1 MAEPAK
7 ILVNQVGYDL
17 EKEKR
22 FVVQA
27 GEGRMPTRFSVVNR
41 QGKCV
46 YRGVLR
52 KAGNIAGWGACYWAG
67 DFSPMR
73 VEGTLRILVRRR
85 RDPVFSYPFR
95 VGRALVFEETG
106 ELAQRFFYYQ
116 RCGTEVEG
124 WHAPC
129 HLDDGAMPD
138 GSHLDVSGGWHDAG
152 DYNKYNGC
160 TPLSV
165 FALSYAYEKCRSYYD
180 GFKTSAGTPTIVD
193 EALWG
198 ARWLLKMQPEPG
210 RLLDRVFS
218 GYSYWGPPEKET
230 DNVPGNRDDR
240 PILGETGPWA
250 CALAS
255 AAFARLSP
263 WGEGRF
269 YLDVA
274 NALWEKART
283 GKGHLE
289 SDAALLLA
297 DQALYAKTG
306 RQVYMDD
313 SSMRIASILARQ
325 TEEGW
330 FALPDGSPH
339 YSITQLGF
347 PAACLAE
354 FKLSVQPDT
363 NPEVAEAV
371 TRYLD
376 FSIKIARNPFQIS
389 TTYSKD
395 GSISFFYRYPEPAAW
410 YVGQNSQYLSQ
421 AWAALLGFALTRH
434 RRFRKYALAQL
445 NWVLGTNPFGICM
458 FEGKGSVN
466 PAVYHHRYNAIPRRE
481 RGAVPGCVPNGIVRM
496 SVDKDA
502 PRFDLRSS
510 GRPDYQSNEPWLPH
524 NSFYLLA
531 ASSL

>member
-1 MAEPAK
+1 MVSPAQ

-27 GEGRMPTRFSVVNR
+27 SGQRMPARFSVIDA

-46 YRGVLR
+46 YRGTLR
-52 KAGNIAGWGACYWAG
+52 KAGRIQQWGALYWTG
-67 DFSPMR
+67 DFSPLR
-73 VEGTLRILVRRR
+73 IEDTLRILIKTRNG
-85 RDPVFSYPFR
+85 PILSHPFR
-95 VGRALVFEETG
+95 VGRGLVFGETG

-124 WHAPC
+124 WHPPC
-129 HLDDGAMPD
+129 HLDDGVLPD

-152 DYNKYNGC
+152 DYNKYNGG

-165 FALSYAYEKCRSYYD
+165 FALTYAYERHRDYYD
-180 GFKTSAGTPTIVD
+180 RFKTRAGVPTIVD

-198 ARWLLKMQPEPG
+198 ARWLLKMQPVPG
-210 RLLDRVFS
+210 KLLERVFS

-230 DNVPGNRDDR
+230 DNIPGNGDDR
-240 PILGETGPWA
+240 PIQGEAGPWA
-250 CALAS
+250 SALAS
-255 AAFARLSP
+255 AAFAKLSP

-269 YLDVA
+269 YLEVA
-274 NALWEKART
+274 VALWEKARE
-283 GKGHLE
+283 GSPHLE
-289 SDAALLLA
+289 SDAALLLS

-306 RQVYMDD
+306 QKAYLDD
-313 SSMRIASILARQ
+313 ASRRIANITSAQ

-330 FALPDGSPH
+330 FALPDGTPH
-339 YSITQLGF
+339 YSITHLGF

-354 FKLSVQPDT
+354 FGLSGDGGAD
-363 NPEVAEAV
+363 PEVTDAV

-376 FSIKIARNPFQIS
+376 FSIKIARNPFQLS
-389 TTYSKD
+389 TIYSKD
-395 GSISFFYRYPEPAAW
+395 GSISFFYRYPEPTSW

-421 AWAALLGFALTRH
+421 AWAALVGFALTG
-434 RRFRKYALAQL
+434 RRMFRRYALAQI

-466 PAVYHHRYNAIPRRE
+466 PAVYHHRYSAIPGRE

-496 SVDKDA
+496 SVDEDA
-502 PRFDLRSS
+502 PRFDMRAS
-510 GRPDYQSNEPWLPH
+510 GRPAYQSNEPWLPH
-524 NSFYLLA
+524 NAFYLLA
-531 ASSL
+531 SSCL